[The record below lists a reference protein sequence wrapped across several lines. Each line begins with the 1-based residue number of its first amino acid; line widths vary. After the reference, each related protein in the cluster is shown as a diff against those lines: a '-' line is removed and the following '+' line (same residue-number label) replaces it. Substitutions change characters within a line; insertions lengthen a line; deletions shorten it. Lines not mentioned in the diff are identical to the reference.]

1 MTKDFVLVTGHG
13 IFQTST
19 ILQVVPVTDVH
30 FDLNLEPPS
39 DSDSKFIF
47 SVRKS
52 VSINAEVARSN
63 PTKKN
68 EVETL
73 TDYGYNQQFSDEF
86 DFAQDEFLS
95 MVALDEDETVKSH
108 LKDYARR
115 LKKYLDYQAAV
126 TAIENNPDLPDYAS
140 SLAAVKSNAPGDSYI
155 RKQEKTQAKLQAY
168 VLDHIMTIVESA
180 SDDDDDYQGKALM
193 DVLNSEDRLD
203 AIENAANL
211 VLKDFYRKNFSPYY
225 DDDEDTDE
233 AADFEDVEDR
243 EEIIPLS
250 DKAMADRVRENAS
263 LAVSRGLEI
272 MRSPDTI
279 SNTKDNDE
287 EDITE
292 YDDTDDNVKV

>member
-203 AIENAANL
+203 AIENAANI